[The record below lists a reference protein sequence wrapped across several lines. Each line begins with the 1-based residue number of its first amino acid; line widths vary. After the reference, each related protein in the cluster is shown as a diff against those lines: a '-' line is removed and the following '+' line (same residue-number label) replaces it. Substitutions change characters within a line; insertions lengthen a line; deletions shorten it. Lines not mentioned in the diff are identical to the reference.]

1 MVEQAQKGR
10 EGGGRERAKR
20 TWSNFMRFRP
30 NELAMDE
37 QVMRRKPRMKFTC
50 QWEDERRKGESES
63 ARAEREGRKESEL
76 GNGLR

>member
-1 MVEQAQKGR
+1 
-10 EGGGRERAKR
+10 
-20 TWSNFMRFRP
+20 MRFRP